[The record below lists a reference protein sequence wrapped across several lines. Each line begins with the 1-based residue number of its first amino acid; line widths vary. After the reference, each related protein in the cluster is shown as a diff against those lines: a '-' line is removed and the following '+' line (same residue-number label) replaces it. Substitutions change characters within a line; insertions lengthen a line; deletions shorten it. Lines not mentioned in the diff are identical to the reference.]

1 MDMEERRQEREEE
14 RRIQARFAV
23 YKDAR
28 CILKEKLRG
37 WEKCTII
44 DVSRNGMGL
53 IFHTREKINLGLT
66 VYVEI
71 FVSGDSNPISVTGEL
86 KWIGPKDNELIGG
99 IELTELLDNAQWSKL
114 C

>member
-1 MDMEERRQEREEE
+1 MKERRQEREEE
-14 RRIQARFAV
+14 RRIQSRFSV

-53 IFHTREKINLGLT
+53 IFHTREKINVGLT
-66 VYVEI
+66 VYLEI
-71 FVSGDSNPISVTGEL
+71 VVQGDINTINVVGGL

-99 IELTELLDNAQWSKL
+99 IELTGLLDNTQWSKL
-114 C
+114 F